1 MWERYDM
8 LRCPVDILETFEN
21 VRHEKFVLRNF
32 NFGGSEKFNIPGRR
46 QTQRKIAT
54 KQITGGGGGGM
65 GGSPLHLG
73 PRNYLKNLGEK
84 HVLHLLWDFIS
95 M

>member
-46 QTQRKIAT
+46 
-54 KQITGGGGGGM
+54 
-65 GGSPLHLG
+65 
-73 PRNYLKNLGEK
+73 
-84 HVLHLLWDFIS
+84 
-95 M
+95 